1 MSGAEVRRGRCASR
15 QKALGKTCRL
25 NAQLTVNPPVSC
37 HRRRAERRVVDGVL
51 GAPPMAKKA
60 DEDAP
65 EADAEDAPQ
74 ADAVQGGGKKKL
86 ILFGAVGLV
95 ALGLIGGGG
104 YFFFL
109 RGKTGEATEQAVVEK
124 PVGFVEVREM
134 TVNLAPDSPQDRA
147 RLLKFKVSL
156 EVKDPKIIPEIQP
169 LMPRVEDSFQ
179 VYVRELRA
187 SDLEGSAGLYRLREE
202 LLRVNYAV
210 YPAKVDAVLFKD
222 IVVQ

>member
-1 MSGAEVRRGRCASR
+1 
-15 QKALGKTCRL
+15 
-25 NAQLTVNPPVSC
+25 
-37 HRRRAERRVVDGVL
+37 
-51 GAPPMAKKA
+51 MAKKA
-60 DEDAP
+60 NEDAP
-65 EADAEDAPQ
+65 EADADDAPQ
-74 ADAVQGGGKKKL
+74 ADAAQGGGKKKL
-86 ILFGAVGLV
+86 ILFGAAGLV
-95 ALGLIGGGG
+95 VLGLAGGGG

-109 RGKTGEATEQAVVEK
+109 RGKTGEAAEHAVVKK

-202 LLRVNYAV
+202 LLRRVNYAV
-210 YPAKVDAVLFKD
+210 YPAKVDAVLFKE